1 MKLPITRDIH
11 LWAAALLLAVVVWF
25 VAGADIKKSQGD
37 VVEKIVIAGL
47 EVRGVA
53 SNLVVTAKPKDV
65 EVRVRGPRQVVESLD
80 GSKVRAYVSV
90 AGRGEGE
97 HGVRVQAFVPEGV
110 QVVELMPA
118 STIVTVDAVVGRDL
132 PVSVALIGFPSDGC
146 VLSAPKSTPRS
157 VTVAGPRTKIEAV
170 KSVLAQIDIS
180 GATAEVSRDIA
191 VVPVDAGGKP
201 VEGVSVYP
209 ASVRVIVPVEAKPE
223 PELPPPEAGQQD
235 LSQHNAVRSVTPLSQ
250 SQSQSQ

>member
-1 MKLPITRDIH
+1 MRVPITRDIH
-11 LWAAALLLAVVVWF
+11 LLIAALFLAIVIWF

-37 VVEKIVIAGL
+37 MVEKIIIAGL

-53 SNLVVTAKPKDV
+53 PNLVVTATPKDV
-65 EVRVRGPRQVVESLD
+65 EVRVRGPRQLVEPLD

-110 QVVELMPA
+110 QVVDMMPA
-118 STIVTVDAVVGRDL
+118 STSVTVDTVIGRDL
-132 PVSVALIGFPSDGC
+132 PVAIALIGFPDRGC
-146 VLSAPKSTPRS
+146 VPLEPESTPRS
-157 VTVAGPRTKIEAV
+157 ATVAGPKTRIEAV

-180 GATAEVSRDIA
+180 GITAEVSRDIA
-191 VVPVDAGGKP
+191 VVPVDAGGRP

-209 ASVRVIVPVEAKPE
+209 ASVRVTVPVEARPE
-223 PELPPPEAGQQD
+223 PDLPPVETGQQA
-235 LSQHNAVRSVTPLSQ
+235 LPQHDVSRGVTPLSQ
-250 SQSQSQ
+250 